1 MEIPFRID
9 ILVVSQDSF
18 RVVLAQVI
26 YRPTRATILAKG
38 CFPVN

>member
-1 MEIPFRID
+1 MEIPFLID

-26 YRPTRATILAKG
+26 FRPTRATILAKG